1 MASMGCFIYE
11 VGDHGDKRL
20 LMSPSILS
28 LPNFEIEPSQPLK
41 FSSVPDHPVSHTSQP
56 PLKVSM
62 AMRVLA
68 DGMEVEVWPKVEE
81 WV

>member
-41 FSSVPDHPVSHTSQP
+41 FS
-56 PLKVSM
+56 
-62 AMRVLA
+62 
-68 DGMEVEVWPKVEE
+68 
-81 WV
+81 